1 MHGNKFHSPLCH
13 HISRHRAVYTARKQK
28 HTSVAAAHGKSAYGK
43 FNAEIDKGIAVL
55 SYIDVYFKIEFVQ
68 VYLKACVFKHGTA
81 YIRRNLGGSDGYAL
95 VCSLYRDTKSFALL
109 FFRRF
114 DSNFLNRLKTVFK
127 LRFHLCGNGYGID
140 AENFFYAID
149 NFRFVGYIIV
159 FHKISA
165 LRASEFKLIFAERR
179 LYVLYQKGL
188 EIISVFTL

>member
-13 HISRHRAVYTARKQK
+13 HISRHRAVYTARQQK

-43 FNAEIDKGIAVL
+43 LDAKIDKRIAVL

-81 YIRRNLGGSDGYAL
+81 DIRRNLGGSDGYAL
-95 VCSLYRDTKSFALL
+95 VRPLYRYTESFALL
-109 FFRRF
+109 FFCFF
-114 DSNFLNRLKTVFK
+114 DGNIFYRLKTVFK
-127 LRFHLCGNGYGID
+127 IRFHLCGNGYGID
-140 AENFFYAID
+140 AKDFFYAID
-149 NFRFVGYIIV
+149 NFRFVGYIVV

-165 LRASEFKLIFAERR
+165 LRAAEIKFKFTECGF
-179 LYVLYQKGL
+179 YVLYQKGL